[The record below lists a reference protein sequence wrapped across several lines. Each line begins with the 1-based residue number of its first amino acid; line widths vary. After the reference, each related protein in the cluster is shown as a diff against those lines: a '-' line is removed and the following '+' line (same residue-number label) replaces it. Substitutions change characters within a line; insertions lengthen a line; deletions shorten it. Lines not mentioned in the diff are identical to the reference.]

1 MKTQMVCEGEYCE
14 ILSPDMTTA
23 YEIFT
28 SEQAN
33 CAKLISLDRDVCG
46 GSEEGRE
53 GERGGRKGKRREGG
67 KEGGRERERGC
78 VIMHRPCNDQ
88 VTQPSALPPFH
99 VEVNQ

>member
-1 MKTQMVCEGEYCE
+1 MVCEGEYCE

-33 CAKLISLDRDVCG
+33 CAKLISLDCDVCG

-67 KEGGRERERGC
+67 KEG
-78 VIMHRPCNDQ
+78 PCNDQ